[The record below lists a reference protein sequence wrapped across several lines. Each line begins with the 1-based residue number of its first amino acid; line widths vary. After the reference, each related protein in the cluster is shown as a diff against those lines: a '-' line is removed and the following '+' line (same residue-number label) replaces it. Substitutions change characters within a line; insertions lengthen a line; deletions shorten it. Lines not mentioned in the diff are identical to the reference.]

1 MYILYIF
8 TIKNN
13 FLLLN
18 FIYIIFTI
26 LYIYLNIKKIHI
38 YVSTYICVYYDYFI
52 YLNVNIIKSIN
63 FSIKKTGPLR
73 DLNPGPPAPKAGI
86 IPLDQEAS

>member
-26 LYIYLNIKKIHI
+26 LCIYLNIKKN
-38 YVSTYICVYYDYFI
+38 TYIRIYYDYLFKCK
-52 YLNVNIIKSIN
+52 YYQKYK
-63 FSIKKTGPLR
+63 F
-73 DLNPGPPAPKAGI
+73 
-86 IPLDQEAS
+86 

>member
-38 YVSTYICVYYDYFI
+38 YVYIMII

-63 FSIKKTGPLR
+63 FNIKKIGPLR

-86 IPLDQEAS
+86 ILLDQEAS